1 MKYIVKYS
9 TSTKNSIVAAHSIQ
23 EDTYTL
29 GTNELEVSKKV
40 YCIIVDLF
48 SQGVIILKDTTKMIK
63 EISGVS
69 LLKEDKDTP
78 FNIYVAPFND
88 RANVRY
94 LTGYRILSS
103 YETWDPELFVLISKE
118 IYEYLQSNAV
128 NIAVNKITCSIKDLC
143 LLSTSEI
150 IAIDSTT
157 TNLDAVKVLLKNKAL
172 MLTKTRLD
180 DTMYFA
186 FFNFILNNNKLLS
199 EGFAVTNENREDKYL
214 EIVNKNDAGLLDALS
229 EYLDSMDKLLIFNKY
244 YLLYMKFIGQL
255 DTQTDIDSANKL
267 FETFNSEFM

>member
-9 TSTKNSIVAAHSIQ
+9 TSTKNSIVAAYSIQ

-63 EISGVS
+63 EISGLS

-118 IYEYLQSNAV
+118 IYEYLQSNAI
-128 NIAVNKITCSIKDLC
+128 NIGVNKITCSIKELC
-143 LLSTSEI
+143 LLTTSEI
-150 IAIDSTT
+150 VAIDSTT

-186 FFNFILNNNKLLS
+186 FFNFTLTNNKLLS

-214 EIVNKNDAGLLDALS
+214 EIVNKNDAGLLDVLS
-229 EYLDSMDKLLIFNKY
+229 EYLDSMDKLLIYNKY
-244 YLLYMKFIGQL
+244 YLLYMKFIAQL